1 MKKRARSLHNGY
13 GRIFSSYKSSGAG
26 RSTEFLPACPNSSSD
41 ENLATR
47 RSMSRCGW
55 HGFSQEIEA
64 AQSGGRLS
72 SENGKECYLEVGSF
86 QGKSLVAALAGNSHV
101 RAVACD
107 NFTLFDDPNSPK
119 NFDILKQNLASYR
132 LSERVQ
138 FFDCDFRELLT
149 SWNVRQLPRVG
160 VYFYDGAHDEESQF
174 LGVRMAEDLLAD
186 NAVVIVDDWRH
197 AKDSESYAEA
207 GTKRAISDSPN
218 EWSIRHVLPA
228 RYNGDLELW
237 WNGVGVLRFKRV
249 QPMPDQMM

>member
-1 MKKRARSLHNGY
+1 MDTEEFFRAISPLVQDDRQ
-13 GRIFSSYKSSGAG
+13 
-26 RSTEFLPACPNSSSD
+26 NSSPRVQILRRMRTLLREDPCPDVAGMASLKKLKLL
-41 ENLATR
+41 NLAAG
-47 RSMSRCGW
+47 C
-55 HGFSQEIEA
+55 
-64 AQSGGRLS
+64 LP
-72 SENGKECYLEVGSF
+72 ENGKECYLEVGSF

-228 RYNGDLELW
+228 RYNGDLEQW

>member
-1 MKKRARSLHNGY
+1 MDAPVADAFACCRMTKLMKTRVLLVSIDTAAFREWICHCLNPLKQAASRPDEKPARSFHNGY
-13 GRIFSSYKSSGAG
+13 GRIFSSYKSSGSG
-26 RSTEFLPACPNSSSD
+26 RSTEFLPTCPNSSSD

-55 HGFSQEIEA
+55 HGFSQKTKA

-72 SENGKECYLEVGSF
+72 SGEWK
-86 QGKSLVAALAGNSHV
+86 
-101 RAVACD
+101 
-107 NFTLFDDPNSPK
+107 
-119 NFDILKQNLASYR
+119 
-132 LSERVQ
+132 
-138 FFDCDFRELLT
+138 
-149 SWNVRQLPRVG
+149 G
-160 VYFYDGAHDEESQF
+160 VLDGAHDEESQF